1 MTGTMSPVPGSLSPA
16 TLSGQART
24 VVVLGAVALVAV
36 ALGLP
41 VAASMASVSALVL
54 PLVWLCRRHL
64 DPGSAVAPVLAA
76 FTLFWLA
83 MLATIELLS
92 AFSLLGS
99 RAAWTVSLVT
109 LGVVLT
115 IVADRDRA
123 VTPTDDLLG
132 LPPLSQALKEPWA
145 VVVGPMALILGLL
158 FVQSIYLNAFTGINH
173 TDGQW
178 FYMARSVRYLQD
190 GNLTSYSTINDFLP
204 HLHQTIS
211 AYLLL
216 FTGSESSIVMLS
228 AVFGAFACLAIFE
241 LARLGGAPG
250 SLALLAGLSPLAVSI
265 FSLHLGTSNF
275 NLHTG
280 FFLLVSIY
288 SLLLASRTRQ
298 TRYLLLAAAGTSL
311 ALAMKL
317 TFWFAAPGLGI
328 LWIVALVVLLRS
340 RCPREVAQ
348 AIAVAALIVL
358 LGGLHFLRNVWTQG
372 FLIRPNLPEYGDSAD
387 LTARD
392 RLDLL
397 NFNVLATATTL
408 VTPAIFV
415 GDRLQPLVEDTFRR
429 VNQRLGISLPNG
441 KLYYYADRS
450 WNDVFDHYRMPYLSD
465 KAGFGAIVPLA
476 IVPAVLV
483 VLLDVVRRRAVF
495 TIQGYV
501 VLFAVLYVVSM
512 GMVLKYAPDHVRYL
526 IEMLLPLLILLP
538 MVLTRLPVRVS
549 MVYLALVAG
558 FMLSDAY
565 LAYRWNEQRPP
576 DRVTTVPIREQYAT
590 FVSPERFD
598 YVEAARVLNWK
609 YPADEWP
616 ELFLLK
622 TESIV
627 PVLLE
632 YPFLD
637 PAARRR
643 LTYWFGDLS
652 QNRPAWPGLFLVLT
666 PDTAAVLTSQFA
678 DQVTLDPLSDSVWL
692 GVPRDRLRVMWR
704 VDSPDEGGPSAV
716 VLEAIVASEQ
726 YRQPEY
732 RFVTVDSRNG
742 RQIEVLRDY
751 SPDARL
757 VIPSSRLSPILEVRV
772 DAREAGSRAVGE
784 RATVPER
791 RMLER

>member
-1 MTGTMSPVPGSLSPA
+1 MTGTTSPVPGSPTFA
-16 TLSGQART
+16 ALSGQARA
-24 VVVLGAVALVAV
+24 VVGLGAVALVAA
-36 ALGLP
+36 ALELP
-41 VAASMASVSALVL
+41 VAASTASVSALVL
-54 PLVWLCRRHL
+54 PVVRLSRRHC

-83 MLATIELLS
+83 MLASIELLS
-92 AFSLLGS
+92 VFSLLGS

-123 VTPTDDLLG
+123 VTPTDDLLS

-145 VVVGPMALILGLL
+145 VIVGPVALVLGLL
-158 FVQSIYLNAFTGINH
+158 FVQSVYLNAFTGVNH

-216 FTGSESSIVMLS
+216 FTGSESSIVLLS
-228 AVFGAFACLAIFE
+228 ALFGAFACLALFE

-275 NLHTG
+275 DLHTG

-288 SLLLASRTRQ
+288 SLVLASRTRQ

-372 FLIRPNLPEYGDSAD
+372 FLIRPSLPEYGDSAD

-397 NFNVLATATTL
+397 TFNVLATATTL
-408 VTPAIFV
+408 VTPAIFL

-476 IVPAVLV
+476 IVPAMLV

-538 MVLTRLPVRVS
+538 MVLARLPVRVG
-549 MVYLALVAG
+549 MVYLVLVAG

-590 FVSPERFD
+590 FVSPERFG
-598 YVEAARVLNWK
+598 YIEAARVLNRK

-637 PAARRR
+637 ASAQRR

-652 QNRPAWPGLFLVLT
+652 HDRPAWPGLFLVLT

-692 GVPRDRLRVMWR
+692 GVPRDRLRVRWR